1 MEVETMQNFL
11 KQRDDERADNAGGTK
26 SADGNRSIEQGQD
39 GKE

>member
-1 MEVETMQNFL
+1 MQNFL

-26 SADGNRSIEQGQD
+26 SAEGIRSVGQGQD